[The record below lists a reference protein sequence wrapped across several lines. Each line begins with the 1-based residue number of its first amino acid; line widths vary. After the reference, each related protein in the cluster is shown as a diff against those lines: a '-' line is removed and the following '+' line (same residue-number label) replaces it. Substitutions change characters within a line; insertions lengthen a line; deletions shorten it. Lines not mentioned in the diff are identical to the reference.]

1 MMLRIA
7 ATALLSLSLPLLAHA
22 AGTARLA
29 GLDDRG
35 QPFSAS
41 VEYAGNNLRA
51 ASPQS
56 PNNYLLARG
65 DKIYAVSRVNGQQV
79 VMEAADLMRMAGGLM
94 PSPTA
99 ALEQVSAIVSL
110 QPTTRSETVAGLGGT
125 VYVLTYEDGRR
136 QRRTE
141 ELVLTSAPAAS
152 ELTAAALKLGRSLA
166 SLSGTL
172 LPPGA
177 DDLARRLQA
186 DRLGLLRFG
195 DRFRVETLDDRAPPP
210 SRFDMPGGSFQ
221 IPDLRGLLPG
231 LGGR

>member
-7 ATALLSLSLPLLAHA
+7 AAALFCLPLVAHA
-22 AGTARLA
+22 AGTAKLA

-35 QPFSAS
+35 RPFSAS
-41 VEYAGNNLRA
+41 VEYAGDNLRA

-56 PNNYLLARG
+56 PNGYLLARG
-65 DKIYAVSRVNGQQV
+65 EKIYAVTRVNGQQV
-79 VMEAADLMRMAGGLM
+79 VMEAADLMRMAGSLM

-110 QPTTRSETVAGLGGT
+110 QPTSRRETVAGLGGT
-125 VYVLTYEDGRR
+125 VYVLTYEDGQRR
-136 QRRTE
+136 RRTE
-141 ELVLTSAPAAS
+141 ELVLTSEPAAS

-166 SLSGTL
+166 ALAGTL
-172 LPPGA
+172 LPAGA
-177 DDLARRLQA
+177 DDLARRLQN

-195 DRFRVETLDDRAPPP
+195 DRFRVEALDDRAPQA
-210 SRFDMPGGSFQ
+210 SRFELPGGSFQ
-221 IPDLRGLLPG
+221 IPDLRGLVPG